1 MNQPSFINYND
12 RFRNDSN
19 ICDPNT
25 TDTAIIGACRSNK
38 SIADNMKKNAEKQST
53 AKTQYENMLTMY
65 NREVIYMVNL
75 LIGVGVGLYYLY
87 TNRPLSQI
95 QNNPMVAAVKQN
107 IAAPVK
113 K

>member
-12 RFRNDSN
+12 RFRNDPN
-19 ICDPNT
+19 ICDPNS
-25 TDTAIIGACRSNK
+25 TDNDMRHACEANSNFSYK
-38 SIADNMKKNAEKQST
+38 LQKNAEKQST

-107 IAAPVK
+107 IATSVK

>member
-19 ICDPNT
+19 ICD
-25 TDTAIIGACRSNK
+25 TDSSDNDVQTACQENSEFSYALQ
-38 SIADNMKKNAEKQST
+38 KNAEKQST